1 MAESDHD
8 PVDGWTPPSAFER
21 KAILDRTES
30 IAIVGASSNPARAAN
45 FVATYL
51 LSSSTNF
58 RVYMVNP
65 RESEILGEPVYASL
79 ADLPEVPDL
88 VDAFRRSEDLPG
100 VAQDAIDIG
109 AKTFWAQLGLWS
121 AEAAQL
127 AKAAGLNVVMDR
139 CTKIEHARFAG
150 GLHLAGFD
158 TGVISSR
165 RR

>member
-1 MAESDHD
+1 MAENDHA
-8 PVDGWTPPSAFER
+8 PVEGWTPPSPLER
-21 KAILDRTES
+21 KRILDTTES
-30 IAIVGASSNPARAAN
+30 IAIVGASANPARASN

-51 LSSSTNF
+51 LSSSTNY

-65 RESEILGEPVYASL
+65 RESEILGQPVYASL

-88 VDAFRRSEDLPG
+88 VDVFRRSDDLPG
-100 VAQDAIDIG
+100 VAQDAIDVG
-109 AKTFWAQLGLWS
+109 ATTFWAQLGLWN
-121 AEAAQL
+121 ADAAKM
-127 AKAAGLNVVMDR
+127 AVDAGLNAVMDR

-165 RR
+165 RN